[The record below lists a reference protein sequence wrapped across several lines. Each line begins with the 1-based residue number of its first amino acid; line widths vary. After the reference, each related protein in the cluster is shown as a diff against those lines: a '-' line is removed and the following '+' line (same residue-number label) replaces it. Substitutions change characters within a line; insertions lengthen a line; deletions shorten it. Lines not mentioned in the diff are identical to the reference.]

1 MPPVAPAA
9 RRVVLVGCLLDGTSL
24 ATPRRL
30 RNALSW
36 LTNVNQALATGL
48 VISNFDPTPVGLQ
61 ICKFVTEAEMQAA
74 NSGADLIFPQ
84 KHDLVVDT
92 DSMIHIVG
100 VHQQPGAVQIVNH
113 FVHDF
118 GTGSTVRATNYFR
131 QAPLYT
137 FLRETALQQT
147 Q

>member
-9 RRVVLVGCLLDGTSL
+9 RRVVLVGCLLD
-24 ATPRRL
+24 
-30 RNALSW
+30 
-36 LTNVNQALATGL
+36 
-48 VISNFDPTPVGLQ
+48 
-61 ICKFVTEAEMQAA
+61 
-74 NSGADLIFPQ
+74 
-84 KHDLVVDT
+84 DLVVDT

-118 GTGSTVRATNYFR
+118 GTGSTVHATNYFR